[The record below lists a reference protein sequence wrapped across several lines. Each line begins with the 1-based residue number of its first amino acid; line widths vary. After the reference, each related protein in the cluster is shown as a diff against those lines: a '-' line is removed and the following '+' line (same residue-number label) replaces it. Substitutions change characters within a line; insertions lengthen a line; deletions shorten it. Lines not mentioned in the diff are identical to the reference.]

1 MGEEFYSI
9 IKLMTGEEIFA
20 LVSVDENNGAP
31 VVIVQNPLVMK
42 VMDSPKGSF
51 IKVKKWIELSEED
64 MYVIGYDKILTL
76 TECKDNKII
85 SIYKNYN
92 LNEDCNDDIDL
103 YKSSGKVKITD
114 EMGYISNV
122 EDARKKFEVLFKI
135 NQEPK
140 EN

>member
-92 LNEDCNDDIDL
+92 LDEDHNYDVDV
-103 YKSSGKVKITD
+103 YKSSGRVKITD
-114 EMGYISNV
+114 QMGYISNV

>member
-64 MYVIGYDKILTL
+64 MYVCL
-76 TECKDNKII
+76 
-85 SIYKNYN
+85 
-92 LNEDCNDDIDL
+92 L
-103 YKSSGKVKITD
+103 YTSPSPRD
-114 EMGYISNV
+114 
-122 EDARKKFEVLFKI
+122 
-135 NQEPK
+135 
-140 EN
+140 